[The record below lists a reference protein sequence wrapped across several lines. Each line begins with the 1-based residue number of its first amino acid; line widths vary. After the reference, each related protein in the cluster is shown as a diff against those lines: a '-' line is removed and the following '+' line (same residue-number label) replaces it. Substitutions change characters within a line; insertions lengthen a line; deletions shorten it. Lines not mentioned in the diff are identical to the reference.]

1 MWPSN
6 TRLCWRECWFIFY
19 HSEDIGEA
27 SFFGNTSVD
36 FWVLQHFWHA
46 PLATGIW
53 SCIGIPK
60 ISINLASRC
69 FLPVLSYRSS
79 TIYLEKIPLDY
90 RNFSPRSFHHLK
102 FFTWQWSLHLGHVA
116 LPKYHFFRIFF
127 HLAVNAW
134 NRWITRGLVPTWD
147 PKSSMTFRVRN
158 PRVRTQGP
166 RSSEM
171 LSKIQQQQR
180 VLAPWQMT
188 QEFLPTG
195 RWRRSTP
202 IPCFLAER
210 KCSEKRSPKHSDQ
223 KKSEK
228 PWLFELLSWSHQ
240 EVGAVWRPK
249 MGNTVE
255 KSDLC

>member
-171 LSKIQQQQR
+171 AVEDSTTAASFGTLTDDSGIPPNRTMKEINTYPLFPGGTK
-180 VLAPWQMT
+180 VL
-188 QEFLPTG
+188 
-195 RWRRSTP
+195 
-202 IPCFLAER
+202 R
-210 KCSEKRSPKHSDQ
+210 KEIS
-223 KKSEK
+223 
-228 PWLFELLSWSHQ
+228 
-240 EVGAVWRPK
+240 
-249 MGNTVE
+249 
-255 KSDLC
+255 